1 MAARNLNRVIV
12 KSLPFGGSWVI
23 IAWLDNLAS
32 VFSAVS
38 ACAQENPLRAQVPC
52 LKTFAKQHF
61 VKVREKRA
69 SSEVGLG
76 LTI

>member
-1 MAARNLNRVIV
+1 M
-12 KSLPFGGSWVI
+12 I

-61 VKVREKRA
+61 VKGSRKESVERSRA
-69 SSEVGLG
+69 WRDDIIRTSVFCMRD
-76 LTI
+76 